1 MLQRVVRI
9 AGGTAALVAGGW
21 LLRALHGAPA
31 ALGAGPAD
39 IAAVA
44 NGSPHFQ
51 DGVFLNIEPAAPIS
65 LTREERWKLLHDMFG
80 GTSQRPD
87 GDIPVRQLAVIEAL
101 QRSAITQIILFYQ
114 NSIKHLVL
122 LANLDR
128 LSIKLQAP

>member
-1 MLQRVVRI
+1 MPHRVVRI

-21 LLRALHGAPA
+21 LLRVFHGAPA

-44 NGSPHFQ
+44 DGSPHFR

-65 LTREERWKLLHDMFG
+65 LTREEQWKLLHDMFG

-87 GDIPVRQLAVIEAL
+87 GDIPVVTPEPGLAASELAV
-101 QRSAITQIILFYQ
+101 T
-114 NSIKHLVL
+114 
-122 LANLDR
+122 
-128 LSIKLQAP
+128 